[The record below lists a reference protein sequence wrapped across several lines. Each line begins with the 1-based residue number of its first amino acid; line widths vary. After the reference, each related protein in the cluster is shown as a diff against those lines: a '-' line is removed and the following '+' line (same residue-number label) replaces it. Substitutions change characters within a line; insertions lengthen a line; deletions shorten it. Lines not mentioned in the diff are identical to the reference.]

1 MYIKA
6 IFLRIK
12 ILPDFLWRFRRT
24 GKDIR
29 RGTGKKRGPGSMN
42 DMVAKQAGRMKR
54 GDEEAFDW
62 LYSEYV
68 GKLYRMAFFITGNQA
83 DSEDVVQE
91 TFVKCYLRK
100 DSIRDEQA
108 FEAWLYQILVRTAWK
123 NQKRKKSDFSLD
135 EITEGEDADSAM
147 GQWIQTD
154 RKAAQPLEQVLKE
167 EEYQRIGQAIRKLEW
182 RQRTVVMLYYFND
195 MSVEEI
201 ARVTRSF
208 AGTVKSRLFKARKNL
223 RKMLDEGR
231 GTPG

>member
-1 MYIKA
+1 
-6 IFLRIK
+6 
-12 ILPDFLWRFRRT
+12 
-24 GKDIR
+24 
-29 RGTGKKRGPGSMN
+29 MN
-42 DMVAKQAGRMKR
+42 DMVAKQADRMKH
-54 GDEEAFDW
+54 GDESAFDW

-100 DSIRDEQA
+100 DSIRDVQA

-123 NQKRKKSDFSLD
+123 NQKSKKPESSLD
-135 EITEGEDADSAM
+135 EIIGGEDGDAAM

-154 RKAAQPLEQVLKE
+154 RETAQPLEQVLKE
-167 EEYQRIGQAIRKLEW
+167 EESWRIGQAIRKLEY

-201 ARVTRSF
+201 AGVTKSF

-223 RKMLDEGR
+223 RKILEEER
-231 GTPG
+231 GIPR

>member
-1 MYIKA
+1 
-6 IFLRIK
+6 
-12 ILPDFLWRFRRT
+12 
-24 GKDIR
+24 
-29 RGTGKKRGPGSMN
+29 MN
-42 DMVAKQAGRMKR
+42 DMVAKQADRMKR
-54 GDEEAFDW
+54 GDEDAFDW

-100 DSIRDEQA
+100 DSIRDVQA

-123 NQKRKKSDFSLD
+123 NQKSKKPESSLD
-135 EITEGEDADSAM
+135 EIIGGEVADAAM

-154 RKAAQPLEQVLKE
+154 GKAAQPLEQVLKE
-167 EEYQRIGQAIRKLEW
+167 EESQRIRQAIRKLEY

-201 ARVTRSF
+201 AGVTGSF

-223 RKMLDEGR
+223 RKILEEER
-231 GTPG
+231 GIPR